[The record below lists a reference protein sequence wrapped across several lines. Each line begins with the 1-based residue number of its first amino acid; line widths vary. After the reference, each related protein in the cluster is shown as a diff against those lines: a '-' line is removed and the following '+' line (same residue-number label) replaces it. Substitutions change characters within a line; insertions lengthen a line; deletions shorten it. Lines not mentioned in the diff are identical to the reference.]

1 MHEAELEVN
10 MTRIGWVIWLLFL
23 LQQPVLHAAELRVRA
38 VDASGAGIPG
48 IEVAVR
54 CLDQANSSPE
64 RILSDSSG
72 WSKALKVSR
81 GLYQIRAI
89 GNGFMRSVK
98 EVYVDEST
106 RDVVMEMRN
115 EAIIDYSVIKAP
127 DSQSFSKEGSDL
139 KQRIAVRFTS
149 QTEALDGV
157 RVLYRD
163 SEGNNEKWYVTDASG
178 RITIDL
184 TEGPTFIIQPTVIL
198 VVDGKVYTFELL
210 QDCSTFKT
218 LSIFPQGVTCMQIS
232 GSLTEI
238 KVP

>member
-1 MHEAELEVN
+1 MKWYWIVLGLLLLHEQTLRAIEV
-10 MTRIGWVIWLLFL
+10 
-23 LQQPVLHAAELRVRA
+23 RVRA
-38 VDASGAGIPG
+38 VDAFGAGIPE

-54 CLDQANSSPE
+54 CLDPAGSSPE
-64 RILSDSSG
+64 RILTDSSG
-72 WSKALKVSR
+72 WSKALKVSH
-81 GLYQIRAI
+81 GLYQFKAT
-89 GNGFMRSVK
+89 GNGFMKSVK

-115 EAIIDYSVIKAP
+115 EAIIDYSVTKAP
-127 DSQSFSKEGSDL
+127 DSQSFSKEDSDL
-139 KQRIAVRFTS
+139 KQRIAVRLIS
-149 QTEALDGV
+149 QTKALGGV
-157 RVLYRD
+157 RVLFRD
-163 SEGNNEKWYVTDASG
+163 SEGNNEKWYVTDPSG

-184 TEGPTFIIQPTVIL
+184 PERPTFIIQPTVIL

-238 KVP
+238 YVP